1 MNQRIAAQVA
11 RAAFCLALSMFV
23 VVASQG
29 QESGEGVIRINGGGM
44 TVALHANAQKI
55 EQSAADPSSLVTI
68 YSDLGTGSTVYLPNI
83 GWSVDGPGSGGG
95 QVASAT
101 PFTPKRNFNL
111 VLIKVA
117 ILTVSGTN
125 GVTLSLNRDSGG
137 APGTAIKTWN
147 LVNLPQFAGCCKLD
161 LARLK
166 KIVKVKKG
174 VQYWLVASTDKTTQ
188 DASDSWNMNSRSIFG
203 TVGQQ
208 FNNGAWQI
216 TKGSA
221 LLPAFSVLGT
231 PAAD

>member
-1 MNQRIAAQVA
+1 MTGPE
-11 RAAFCLALSMFV
+11 V
-23 VVASQG
+23 V
-29 QESGEGVIRINGGGM
+29 GG
-44 TVALHANAQKI
+44 K
-55 EQSAADPSSLVTI
+55 
-68 YSDLGTGSTVYLPNI
+68 
-83 GWSVDGPGSGGG
+83 VD
-95 QVASAT
+95 SAT

-117 ILTVSGTN
+117 VLTASGTN
-125 GVTLSLNRDSGG
+125 GVTLSLNRDSSGS
-137 APGTAIKTWN
+137 PGTAIKTWN

-166 KIVKVKKG
+166 KTVKVKKG
-174 VQYWLVASTDKTTQ
+174 VQYWLVATTDKTTE

-208 FNNGAWQI
+208 FDNGAWQI

-231 PAAD
+231 PVD

>member
-1 MNQRIAAQVA
+1 MNRGIATQVAYAAFGLAVCMFVAVAAQ
-11 RAAFCLALSMFV
+11 
-23 VVASQG
+23 G
-29 QESGEGVIRINGGGM
+29 QQSGEGIVKINGGSV
-44 TVALHANAQKI
+44 TVALHANPRKI
-55 EQSAADPSSLVTI
+55 EQAAADPASLLTI

-117 ILTVSGTN
+117 ILTVAGTN
-125 GVTLSLNRDSGG
+125 GVTLSLNRDSSG

-166 KIVKVKKG
+166 KTVKVKKG
-174 VQYWLVASTDKTTQ
+174 VQYWLVATTDKTTE

-231 PAAD
+231 PVD